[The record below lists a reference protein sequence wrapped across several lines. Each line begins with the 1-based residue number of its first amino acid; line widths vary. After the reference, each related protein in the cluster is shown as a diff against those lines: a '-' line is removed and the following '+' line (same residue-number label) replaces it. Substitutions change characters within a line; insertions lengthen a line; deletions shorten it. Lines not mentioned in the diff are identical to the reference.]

1 MATIQLAGA
10 PLVARRG
17 SAKKASKAN
26 RRAMRCNAATAA
38 EVEGKVISYP
48 FVKLVGQDELK
59 LALILNVI
67 VSTPSSE
74 PRGSPRSTASRPP
87 QKPVA
92 LKPHPTRKEKRK
104 GSRTERSS
112 DRTYVHPPPPPC
124 PLRRIPASVAAS
136 SWATAAPASPS
147 PFAPSPISSPRSTS
161 SRATPS
167 TRPRPIPSSW
177 APRRWRSS
185 RPAAPSPRLR

>member
-1 MATIQLAGA
+1 MSAMATIQLAGA
-10 PLVARRG
+10 PLVVRRG

-74 PRGSPRSTASRPP
+74 PRGSPRSTASRRP

-92 LKPHPTRKEKRK
+92 PKPHPTR
-104 GSRTERSS
+104 
-112 DRTYVHPPPPPC
+112 
-124 PLRRIPASVAAS
+124 
-136 SWATAAPASPS
+136 
-147 PFAPSPISSPRSTS
+147 
-161 SRATPS
+161 
-167 TRPRPIPSSW
+167 
-177 APRRWRSS
+177 
-185 RPAAPSPRLR
+185 

>member
-1 MATIQLAGA
+1 MSAMATIQLAGA

-92 LKPHPTRKEKRK
+92 PKPHPTRKEKGRN
-104 GSRTERSS
+104 
-112 DRTYVHPPPPPC
+112 
-124 PLRRIPASVAAS
+124 AN
-136 SWATAAPASPS
+136 
-147 PFAPSPISSPRSTS
+147 
-161 SRATPS
+161 RAQ
-167 TRPRPIPSSW
+167 
-177 APRRWRSS
+177 
-185 RPAAPSPRLR
+185 L